1 MFRLRLPSLFWTFA
15 LSFLAV
21 LIVAAALQVGLVAAV
36 LGPLNQRW
44 TEDRAALSLRAI
56 ANEVAALPAPVADE
70 QLTRVLRAHR
80 QDAPGVGFAFTGA
93 DGRVVGERRRRSGPG
108 GEIGPPEGP
117 GAPPES
123 LRDRPGERRPGG
135 TRPSPI
141 ARLAIDTP
149 NGVRGELVAFA
160 PGQRFPFL
168 PHLPRG
174 TFALSFPLAIL
185 VAGAAGLLLF
195 RASVKRLGALETL
208 ASRVAAGDYD
218 VRVSDAGVDEIGRL
232 ADRLNRM
239 TEQLAAQRASVKDN
253 DRQRRQL
260 LADISHELGTPL
272 TSVRGYAETLLNP
285 AVDVSQEERVTYL
298 KDILEEANRLDLLIQ
313 ELFELTRL
321 EAGAVPL
328 VRERL
333 DWDALCRNM
342 AARLEPRFRDAGIA
356 LAWAGPPR
364 EAPVWADGRRLEQVI
379 ANLLVNALRY
389 VPAGSTVTL
398 ALDQVGQGDRFRLTV
413 TDDGPG
419 VPAEA
424 LPHLFDRF
432 YRADPARAEAG
443 TGLGLA
449 IVQEIVRQHDG
460 AVRAENHEP
469 HGARFIVELP
479 AANPGVA
486 P

>member
-1 MFRLRLPSLFWTFA
+1 MLRLRLPSLFWTFA
-15 LSFLAV
+15 LAFLAA

-70 QLTRVLRAHR
+70 QLMRVLRAHR

-93 DGRVVGERRRRSGPG
+93 DGRVVGERRRRPGPG

-123 LRDRPGERRPGG
+123 LRERRPGAS
-135 TRPSPI
+135 RAAPI
-141 ARLAIDTP
+141 ARLAIDAP
-149 NGVRGELVAFA
+149 NGVHGELVAFA

-168 PHLPRG
+168 PRFPRG

-195 RASVKRLGALETL
+195 RASVKRLGALEML

-218 VRVSDAGVDEIGRL
+218 ARVSDPGVDEIGRL

-239 TEQLAAQRASVKDN
+239 TEQLAAQRASVEDN

-272 TSVRGYAETLLNP
+272 TTVRGYAETLLNP
-285 AVDVSQEERVTYL
+285 AVHVSDEERVTYL
-298 KDILEEANRLDLLIQ
+298 KDILEEANRLDVLIQ

-333 DWDALCRNM
+333 DWDALCRNL

-364 EAPVWADGRRLEQVI
+364 EAPVWADGRRLEQVL

-389 VPAGSTVTL
+389 VPAGGSVTL
-398 ALDQVGQGDRFRLTV
+398 ALDEVDGDRFRLSV
-413 TDDGPG
+413 SDDGPG

-432 YRADPARAEAG
+432 YRADAARAEPG

-460 AVRAENHEP
+460 SVRAENCEP
-469 HGARFIVELP
+469 RGARFIVELP
-479 AANPGVA
+479 AAGPA
-486 P
+486 ATP